1 LLVLYREAVYIE
13 VEDVNAYSPT
23 WPQRY
28 MSATTTT
35 TTTTTAT
42 TVVFV
47 VFVVVVIV
55 ACLVQGSG
63 SH

>member
-1 LLVLYREAVYIE
+1 M
-13 VEDVNAYSPT
+13 EDVNAYSPT